1 MTVNK
6 SKDTFFS
13 TNLSLNCGGKL
24 LDLSIPRIMGII
36 NVTPDSFYDGGKYI
50 DPKLAVDQAGRLLE
64 QGADILD
71 IGAESSRP
79 GATPVSSTEEEE
91 RILPV
96 LELIRRYYP
105 DAIISIDTTRHSLA
119 FKGIEKYHVNLI
131 NDISAFSGDHEMIG
145 TISKLHVPYVIMH
158 MKGTP
163 SNMQVNP
170 QYENLI
176 DEIIAYFSEKVSI
189 LKKKG
194 INDIIIDPGFG
205 FGKSLD
211 HNYQLLAN
219 LSVFQLFELP
229 ILAGVSRK
237 SMVSKLLN
245 TSAKKSLN
253 GTTALHMVL
262 LAKGA
267 NILRVHDVNEAREAI
282 EVFLETRRYES

>member
-1 MTVNK
+1 MTVNE
-6 SKDTFFS
+6 SKDNFFS
-13 TNLSLNCGGKL
+13 TNLSLNCGGKI

-50 DPKLAVDQAGRLLE
+50 EPQIAVDKAGELLE

-79 GATPVSSTEEEE
+79 GANRVDPGEEEQ
-91 RILPV
+91 RLIPV
-96 LELIRRYYP
+96 IEQVRKSYP
-105 DAIISIDTTRHSLA
+105 DAIISLDTTRSSLA
-119 FKGIEKYHVNLI
+119 YRMIDKYQVNI
-131 NDISAFSGDHEMIG
+131 VNDISGFEDDAEMIDI
-145 TISKLHVPYVIMH
+145 ISKMQVPYIVMH

-163 SNMQVNP
+163 NNMQLSP
-170 QYENLI
+170 QYHNVL
-176 DEIIAYFSEKVSI
+176 DEIIAFFSEKINI

-194 INDIIIDPGFG
+194 VNDIIIDPGFG

-219 LSVFQLFELP
+219 IHDFQLFELP

-245 TSAKKSLN
+245 SSAKNSLN
-253 GTTALHMVL
+253 GTTALHMIL
-262 LAKGA
+262 LSKGV

-282 EVFLETRRYES
+282 KIFLETKKYQW

>member
-1 MTVNK
+1 MTANE
-6 SKDTFFS
+6 SKDNFFS

-50 DPKLAVDQAGRLLE
+50 EPRIAVDKAGELLE

-79 GATPVSSTEEEE
+79 GANRVDPREEEE
-91 RILPV
+91 RLLPV
-96 LELIRRYYP
+96 IELVRKFYP
-105 DAIISIDTTRHSLA
+105 DAIISLDTTRPSLA
-119 FKGIEKYHVNLI
+119 YRMIEKHQVNII
-131 NDISAFSGDHEMIG
+131 NDISAFADDAEMID
-145 TISKLHVPYVIMH
+145 TISKLQVPYIVMH

-163 SNMQVNP
+163 SDMQLSP
-170 QYENLI
+170 QYDNLI
-176 DEIIAYFSEKVSI
+176 DEIIAFFSKKINI

-194 INDIIIDPGFG
+194 INDIVIDPGFG

-211 HNYQLLAN
+211 HNYQILAN
-219 LSVFQLFELP
+219 LNDFKLFELP

-245 TSAKKSLN
+245 TSAKNSLN

-262 LAKGA
+262 LFKGV

-282 EVFLETRRYES
+282 KIFLETKKYQW